1 MSLAEIILT
10 TYKKISQAKFI
21 KPLSVGSTMARKKQA
36 EPKAESRQS
45 EIVDEL
51 DDAKRRSS
59 HPERS
64 PPAEQ
69 VVPSSLA
76 PQPELNIGMV
86 GHVDH
91 GKTTLVKALSGKWTD
106 THSEEIKRGITIRL
120 GYADVTIYRCGTCE
134 GSDAYGIQPTCAKC
148 KKPGIAVRKFS
159 LVDAPGHESLMATM
173 LCGANIIDGAL
184 LLVSAQEKCPQPQT
198 MEHVQALQIVG
209 IKKIIVVQNK
219 IDLVTPEQAKKNY
232 DEIKEFLKDT
242 PYKDSPVVPMS
253 ALHSVNLDVLLE
265 AVQETIPT
273 PKRDLDKSPLMF
285 VARSFDINKPGSE
298 PEKIVGGVLGGAL
311 KQGLIKEGQEI
322 AILPGFE
329 VAEKKQWKP
338 LTTKVL
344 SIMTGGVKVPEAGP
358 GGSIALMTL
367 LDPAVV
373 KSDKLVGS
381 VIGLPGKLPPVWNE
395 LKLEPHLLERM
406 VGAKD
411 KLVVEPLKL
420 GELLMLNVN
429 AAATVGIIKSLSKK
443 EVVCTL
449 RRPVCAEVGANVV
462 MSRNMGQRWR
472 LIGYGTIKA

>member
-1 MSLAEIILT
+1 MN
-10 TYKKISQAKFI
+10 
-21 KPLSVGSTMARKKQA
+21 
-36 EPKAESRQS
+36 
-45 EIVDEL
+45 
-51 DDAKRRSS
+51 
-59 HPERS
+59 
-64 PPAEQ
+64 
-69 VVPSSLA
+69 

-120 GYADVTIYRCGTCE
+120 GYADVTIYRCSTCE
-134 GSDAYGIQPTCAKC
+134 GADAYGVQPACTKC
-148 KKPGIAVRKFS
+148 KKPSVAVRKFS

-184 LLVSAQEKCPQPQT
+184 LLVSANEKCPQPQT
-198 MEHVQALQIVG
+198 MEHIQALQIVG
-209 IKKIIVVQNK
+209 IKNIIVIQNK

-232 DEIKEFLKDT
+232 AEIKEFLKGT
-242 PYKDSPVVPMS
+242 PYENAPVVPMS

-265 AVQETIPT
+265 TIQNTIPT
-273 PKRDLDKSPLMF
+273 PKRELDKDPLMF
-285 VARSFDINKPGSE
+285 VARSFDTNKPGAE
-298 PEKIVGGVLGGAL
+298 PEKMMGGVLGGAL
-311 KQGLIKEGQEI
+311 KQGMIKEGQEI
-322 AILPGFE
+322 TIMPGYE
-329 VAEKKQWKP
+329 DKKQWKP
-338 LTTKVL
+338 LTTTVV
-344 SIMTGGVKVPEAGP
+344 SIMTGGVKVSEAGP
-358 GGSIALMTL
+358 GGSIALMTK

-381 VIGLPGKLPPVWNE
+381 VVGLTGKLPPVWNE

-411 KLVVEPLKL
+411 KLVVEPLKM

-449 RRPVCAEVGANVV
+449 RRPVCAEAGANVV

-472 LIGYGTIKA
+472 LIGYGTIKQ

>member
-1 MSLAEIILT
+1 M
-10 TYKKISQAKFI
+10 AK
-21 KPLSVGSTMARKKQA
+21 KKQA
-36 EPKAESRQS
+36 EPKVA
-45 EIVDEL
+45 
-51 DDAKRRSS
+51 

-64 PPAEQ
+64 PPAEP
-69 VVPSSLA
+69 VEASSLQ
-76 PQPELNIGMV
+76 PQPEINIGMV

-120 GYADVTIYRCGTCE
+120 GYADVAIYRCSTCE
-134 GSDAYGIQPTCAKC
+134 GSDAFSVQPTCPHC
-148 KKPGIAVRKFS
+148 KKPSVEVRKFS

-184 LLVSAQEKCPQPQT
+184 LLISAQEKCPQPQT

-209 IKKIIVVQNK
+209 IKNIIIIQNK

-232 DEIKEFLKDT
+232 DEIKAFLKGT
-242 PYKDSPVVPMS
+242 PYENAPVVPMS

-265 AVQETIPT
+265 TIQNTIPT
-273 PKRDLDKSPLMF
+273 PKRDLDKEPLMY

-298 PEKIVGGVLGGAL
+298 PEKMVGGVLGGAL
-311 KQGLIKEGQEI
+311 KQGRLKDGQEI
-322 AILPGFE
+322 AILPGYE
-329 VAEKKQWKP
+329 VPDKKQWKP
-338 LTTKVL
+338 LTTKVI
-344 SIMTGGVKVPEAGP
+344 SMITGGVKVPEVTP
-358 GGSIALMTL
+358 GGSVALMTT

-373 KSDKLVGS
+373 KSDKLVGA
-381 VIGLPGKLPPVWNE
+381 VVGLPGKLPQVWNE
-395 LKLEPHLLERM
+395 VKLEPSLLDRV

-411 KLVVEPLKL
+411 KLVVEPIKL

-429 AAATVGIIKSLSKK
+429 AAATVGVVKSLSKK
-443 EVVCTL
+443 EIVCTL
-449 RRPVCAEVGANVV
+449 RRPVCAEPGSRVV